1 MAWVKS
7 NITPL
12 VVGAALGYFIA
23 KSGGLKGSVSRVKG
37 AA

>member
-12 VVGAALGYFIA
+12 LVGAALGYFIA
-23 KSGGLKGSVSRVKG
+23 KSGGLRGSVAKVKG
-37 AA
+37 TV